1 MGRKTAMARRGKPA
15 YDRKMT
21 NAELN
26 DERVSKAMRQA
37 LRLCLAGQHEAGL
50 TQFRL
55 AFQQNDS
62 CKMPVP
68 LYLRILQD
76 AGQAEAADRLRNLAL
91 RAGAN
96 LNLSVFLPNA
106 SDEARLAEYLTLFGA
121 KLVNTPMIAD
131 YLKLLSR
138 MGMGEEIADHHS
150 GEIIRSC
157 FLDGANDA
165 AATIDPDLVRDEIL
179 ERIKSERGRNRSVVN
194 ADLVHLVNVDDIPE
208 KPRLADMPETRRL
221 IDAAEA
227 IGRAFKANSKKD
239 NSLFWAMEPDD
250 IALTAWAVVATDAGH
265 VTPHFHDEA
274 WMAGVFYA
282 AAPEWARNADN
293 EEGNLRIG
301 RPQDIPAGA
310 PGWPNLSFAPVPGR
324 FVLMPAYAVHWTVPL
339 GRPGLRISIGLNF
352 RPCD

>member
-1 MGRKTAMARRGKPA
+1 
-15 YDRKMT
+15 MT
-21 NAELN
+21 NAEPN

-37 LRLCLAGQHEAGL
+37 LQLCLAGQHEAGL

-55 AFQQNDS
+55 AFRQHDS

-76 AGQAEAADRLRNLAL
+76 AGRSEAADRLRDLAL

-96 LNLSVFLPNA
+96 LNLRVFLPSA
-106 SDEARLAEYLTLFGA
+106 TDEARLAEYRALFGA
-121 KLVNTPMIAD
+121 KIVNTPMIAD
-131 YLKLLSR
+131 YLRLLSR
-138 MGMGEEIADHHS
+138 MGMAEEIANHHND
-150 GEIIRSC
+150 EIIRSC

-165 AATIDPDLVRDEIL
+165 VANIDPNLVRDEIL
-179 ERIKSERGRNRSVVN
+179 ERMKTERGRNPSIVN

-208 KPRLADMPETRRL
+208 KRRLADMPETRRL

-227 IGRAFKANSKKD
+227 ICRAFKKNAKKG

-250 IALTAWAVVATDAGH
+250 IVLTAWAVVATGAGH
-265 VTPHFHDEA
+265 VVPHFHNEA

-282 AAPEWARNADN
+282 AAPEWARNVDN

-310 PGWPNLSFAPVPGR
+310 PGWPDLSFAPVPGR

-352 RPCD
+352 RPRD